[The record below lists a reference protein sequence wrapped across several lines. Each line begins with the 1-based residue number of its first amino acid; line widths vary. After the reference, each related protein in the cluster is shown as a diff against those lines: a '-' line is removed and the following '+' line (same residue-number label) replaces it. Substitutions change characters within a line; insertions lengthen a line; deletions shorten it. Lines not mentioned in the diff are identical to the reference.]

1 MASHLSVRKFLAILF
16 HLFFTLDGFPSV
28 CPQVSCHPFPSFL
41 HFGWLPI
48 CLSSSFLPSLSIF
61 SSLWMA
67 SHDPTPRL
75 TYHAGRI
82 LYSLSPHSPHNASP
96 RGSPHH
102 IYAKQGHPFGNAPT
116 IIAYSAYLLHLFS

>member
-1 MASHLSVRKFLAILF
+1 MINGIMAPVNRPIPIHIPPKCIELIFEIMV
-16 HLFFTLDGFPSV
+16 FFIHFS
-28 CPQVSCHPFPSFL
+28 SFL

-48 CLSSSFLPSLSIF
+48 CLSASFLPSLSIF
-61 SSLWMA
+61 SSLGMA